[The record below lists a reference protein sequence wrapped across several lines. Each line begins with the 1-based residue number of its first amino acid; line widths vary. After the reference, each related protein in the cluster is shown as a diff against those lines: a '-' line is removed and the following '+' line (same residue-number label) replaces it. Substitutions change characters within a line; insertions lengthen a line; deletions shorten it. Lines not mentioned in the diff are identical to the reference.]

1 MENHPSHSGRAT
13 RGLALAGLFL
23 VVAGKLGAQE
33 SQFFLRNGDRLT
45 GAVLAEDAQRIT
57 ITNATIGKFFLPVS
71 QVERR
76 AAVPVASPVPS
87 DNQIPTATAP
97 ASPVLGAALLR
108 RQDELTAAYVSG
120 QMTVKEFH
128 RQRVKL
134 LVEVDSQARPAGSM
148 GAGAKPSA
156 LVSQLTGEV
165 QAGMDLGFA
174 TKDRQ
179 LYAGRLKLN
188 HSYGRLRNAADYLFT
203 YGRTEGDLSANRME
217 GRLKTDFHLKG
228 RTYAYNL
235 GVAGYDTIRRLD
247 NYFQVGPGVGE
258 RLLVLSNFTLN
269 VEGGANFQRQI
280 LADGTETDIFYYRL
294 AQEAKLSLGSKLSF
308 EEKIEF
314 LPQWDDFSE
323 YKLRVEA
330 NVKYWLNSHLFLNLA
345 MIDTYDTM
353 PAPQVQPNDLQIR
366 SSIGLKF

>member
-1 MENHPSHSGRAT
+1 MENRPNHSRRAT
-13 RGLALAGLFL
+13 GGLALAGLL
-23 VVAGKLGAQE
+23 LLAAGELGAQE

-45 GAVLAEDAQRIT
+45 GTVLAEDAQRLT
-57 ITNATIGKFFLPVS
+57 LTNATIGKFSLLVS
-71 QVERR
+71 QIERR
-76 AAVPVASPVPS
+76 AAVPAAIPIPSTNQAPVANAAV
-87 DNQIPTATAP
+87 AP
-97 ASPVLGAALLR
+97 ALGAALVR

-120 QMTVKEFH
+120 RMTVEEFH

-134 LVEVDSQARPAGSM
+134 LAEAAGTARPAGSL
-148 GAGAKPSA
+148 GAAAKPPA
-156 LVSQLTGEV
+156 LVSQLTGEL
-165 QAGMDLGFA
+165 QAGLDLGFA
-174 TKDRQ
+174 TKERQ

-203 YGRTEGDLSANRME
+203 YGRTDGDLSANRME
-217 GRLKTDFHLKG
+217 GRLKTDFDLTR

-235 GVAGYDTIRRLD
+235 GVAGYDSIRKLD
-247 NYFQVGPGVGE
+247 DYFQIGPGAGR
-258 RLLVLSNFTLN
+258 RLLVLTNLTFN
-269 VEGGANFQRQI
+269 IEGGANFQRQI
-280 LADGTETDIFYYRL
+280 LSDGTETDIFYYRL

-308 EEKIEF
+308 EEKIEY

-330 NVKYWLNSHLFLNLA
+330 NLKYWLNTHLFVNLS
-345 MIDTYDTM
+345 MIDIYDTM